1 MPELPEVTPWVPQPP
16 DLPDLPPELPWPPD
30 FEWPDIDIGPW
41 VPPPFPPWDFDD
53 GLPAC
58 YAEFARRL
66 MNLMFAVA
74 AFRAANGQTQGFP
87 PFDLRLWYYATPQ
100 LVNLAILWFVTMWN
114 TLEVSGEEPEPEWVY
129 GSPRALTNGAQ
140 YRLGSPTHISQ
151 SGTAVAGWSWGNKY
165 ASYVKFTMGTP
176 IAGGT
181 KIARAALVLNTASSN
196 GLNLLMDCHDSVTPA
211 VPANTSAYLGVP
223 KTGST
228 TLWQTTGY
236 GSPAI
241 TPDVTAAVQHVID
254 KDGFAGDIG
263 MTFDQIGDA
272 GILSF
277 YYWSNV
283 LQYTALAINVAQSP
297 LAPVDP
303 ITVLTLSKLDCG
315 QMMAWLSRVEAICWP
330 YLQENA

>member
-114 TLEVSGEEPEPEWVY
+114 TLEVGSEEPEWKY
-129 GSPRALTNGAQ
+129 GFPGALTDGAT
-140 YRLGSPTHISQ
+140 YRLDMPTSISQ
-151 SGTAVAGWSWGNKY
+151 SGTSRAGWSFGYKY
-165 ASYVKFTMGTP
+165 ASYVKFSMAGP
-176 IAGGT
+176 IARGT
-181 KIARAALVLNTASSN
+181 KIGRAALLLNTGSSN
-196 GLNLLMDCHDSVTPA
+196 NLNLLIDCHDSVTPA

-228 TLWQTTGY
+228 TLWQTEGY
-236 GSPAI
+236 DSPLI
-241 TPDVTAAVQHVID
+241 TPDVTAAVQRVID
-254 KDGFAGDIG
+254 KEGFAGDIG

-272 GILSF
+272 GILTF
-277 YYWSNV
+277 YYWNNI
-283 LQYTALAINVAQSP
+283 LQYTMLAIDVAPSV
-297 LAPVDP
+297 LVDP
-303 ITVLTLSKLDCG
+303 ITGLTLSTLDCG
-315 QMMAWLSRVEAICWP
+315 QMMAWLSMTEDVCWP
-330 YLQENA
+330 YLL